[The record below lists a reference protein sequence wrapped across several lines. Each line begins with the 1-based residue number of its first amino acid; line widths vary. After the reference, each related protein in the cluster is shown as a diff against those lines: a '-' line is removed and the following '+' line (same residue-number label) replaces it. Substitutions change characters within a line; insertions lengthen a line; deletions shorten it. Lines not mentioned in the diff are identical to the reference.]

1 MGWGAFCCLCLF
13 LCVLCLYGFSLCF
26 VFFFAV
32 EHVEEVV
39 AEVEVQVVLEVLAE
53 VVIVRR
59 IFVPFAPSIAACQS
73 ALSAVSPL
81 TPPRSRAAFVVRRT
95 A

>member
-1 MGWGAFCCLCLF
+1 MQANHRAGEEGGGVGSFFLSFCF
-13 LCVLCLYGFSLCF
+13 LS
-26 VFFFAV
+26 FAE

-39 AEVEVQVVLEVLAE
+39 AEVEAQVVLEVLAE